1 MSESSSRV
9 AEDPFAAFLLN
20 ARDPS
25 AGFLLGVF
33 DRERWKDRSA
43 EEKTQELKK
52 SSSHLLAF
60 QHFILMYKKQSLLI
74 FISVSCCFCTLAGFA
89 DQPLSPIWSLEFS
102 PDGKTLAVGKYQW
115 VELWD
120 LETQRV
126 IHVYEPHVG
135 DVRCLKFSATDKA
148 SPLRLYAG
156 SGIPAQSG
164 EIRIWDVASE
174 ELIKSFEIHADTV
187 ESIALSPNNKTLLTA
202 SMDELSAVIDINL
215 LENTEELID
224 KQAKWL
230 TQHVG
235 RVLCTLYHPNGTYFV
250 TGSEDKTIKVWNPE
264 TFNVL
269 VNFDAND
276 DAVYSLA
283 YSVDENVI
291 VSGSADNAVRTW
303 RVAPAGGDEEIPV
316 SQNSSDMTGAL
327 VREYNGH
334 QGAVYSV
341 DAAFV
346 SLRQNNQAA
355 MIASG
360 SADTSVIIWNIRS
373 GNRFRTFDESTD
385 AVYAVKFSP
394 DGRFVAAGGRDGKV
408 RLWNL
413 RRRALTHEF

>member
-1 MSESSSRV
+1 MLRSFFLTLRNIWILI
-9 AEDPFAAFLLN
+9 AAFCVVC
-20 ARDPS
+20 ATP
-25 AGFLLGVF
+25 V
-33 DRERWKDRSA
+33 
-43 EEKTQELKK
+43 
-52 SSSHLLAF
+52 
-60 QHFILMYKKQSLLI
+60 
-74 FISVSCCFCTLAGFA
+74 GFA

-120 LETQRV
+120 LDTQRV

-135 DVRCLKFSATDKA
+135 DVRCLKFSSTDQA

-156 SGIPAQSG
+156 SGVPAQSG

-174 ELIKSFEIHADTV
+174 ELIKSFEIHADTI
-187 ESIALSPNNKTLLTA
+187 ESIALSPSNKTLLTA
-202 SMDELSAVIDINL
+202 SMDEFSAVIDVER
-215 LENTEELID
+215 LEDTEEMID

-235 RVLCTLYHPNGTYFV
+235 RVLCTLYHPSGAYFV

-303 RVAPAGGDEEIPV
+303 RVTQTGRGEEIPV
-316 SQNSSDMTGAL
+316 SQNASDLTGAL

-341 DAAFV
+341 DAALV

-413 RRRALTHEF
+413 RRRAITHEF

>member
-1 MSESSSRV
+1 MLRLSFITLRSIWILI
-9 AEDPFAAFLLN
+9 AACYVVC
-20 ARDPS
+20 ATP
-25 AGFLLGVF
+25 
-33 DRERWKDRSA
+33 
-43 EEKTQELKK
+43 
-52 SSSHLLAF
+52 
-60 QHFILMYKKQSLLI
+60 I
-74 FISVSCCFCTLAGFA
+74 GFA
-89 DQPLSPIWSLEFS
+89 EQALSPIWSLEFS
-102 PDGKTLAVGKYQW
+102 PDGKMLAVGKYQW

-126 IHVYEPHVG
+126 IHVYEPHMG
-135 DVRCLKFSATDKA
+135 DVRCLKFSSADQA
-148 SPLRLYAG
+148 SSLKLYAG
-156 SGIPAQSG
+156 SGVPAQSG
-164 EIRIWDVASE
+164 EIRIWDVATE
-174 ELIKSFEIHADTV
+174 ELIKSFEIHADTI
-187 ESIALSPNNKTLLTA
+187 ESIALSPSNKTLLTA
-202 SMDELSAVIDINL
+202 SMDEFSAVLDVERL
-215 LENTEELID
+215 DDTEEPID
-224 KQAKWL
+224 EQAKWL

-235 RVLCTLYHPNGTYFV
+235 RVLCTLYHPRGTYFV

-303 RVAPAGGDEEIPV
+303 RVTPTEADEEVPV
-316 SQNSSDMTGAL
+316 GQTISQMTGAL

-341 DAAFV
+341 DAAFA

-373 GNRFRTFDESTD
+373 GNRYRTFEESTD

-394 DGRFVAAGGRDGKV
+394 NGESVAAAGRDGKV
-408 RLWNL
+408 RIWNL

>member
-1 MSESSSRV
+1 MLHISFIIFRNIGILI
-9 AEDPFAAFLLN
+9 AAFYI
-20 ARDPS
+20 
-25 AGFLLGVF
+25 VF
-33 DRERWKDRSA
+33 A
-43 EEKTQELKK
+43 TP
-52 SSSHLLAF
+52 
-60 QHFILMYKKQSLLI
+60 
-74 FISVSCCFCTLAGFA
+74 TGFA
-89 DQPLSPIWSLEFS
+89 DQRLSPIWSLEFS

-126 IHVYEPHVG
+126 IQVYEPHAG
-135 DVRCLKFSATDKA
+135 EVRCLKFASTDQA

-156 SGIPAQSG
+156 SGIPTQSG

-174 ELIKSFEIHADTV
+174 ELIKSFEIHADTI

-202 SMDELSAVIDINL
+202 SMDEFSTVIDVKR
-215 LENTEELID
+215 LENTDDPVD

-235 RVLCTLYHPNGTYFV
+235 RVLCTLYHPQGIYFV
-250 TGSEDKTIKVWNPE
+250 TGSEDKTIKIWNPE

-269 VNFDAND
+269 VNLDAND

-283 YSVDENVI
+283 YSIDENVI

-303 RVAPAGGDEEIPV
+303 RIAPIEGDEEMPV
-316 SQNSSDMTGAL
+316 GQSSLEMTGAL
-327 VREYNGH
+327 VREYNAH

-341 DAAFV
+341 DAALV

-373 GNRFRTFDESTD
+373 GNRYRTFDESTD

-394 DGRFVAAGGRDGKV
+394 DGQSVAAAGRDGKV

>member
-1 MSESSSRV
+1 MLRLSFITLRNIWILI
-9 AEDPFAAFLLN
+9 A
-20 ARDPS
+20 
-25 AGFLLGVF
+25 VF
-33 DRERWKDRSA
+33 YVVCA
-43 EEKTQELKK
+43 TP
-52 SSSHLLAF
+52 
-60 QHFILMYKKQSLLI
+60 
-74 FISVSCCFCTLAGFA
+74 VGFA

-102 PDGKTLAVGKYQW
+102 PDGKMLAVGKYQW

-126 IHVYEPHVG
+126 IHVYEPHAG
-135 DVRCLKFSATDKA
+135 EVRCLKFSSTDQAT
-148 SPLRLYAG
+148 PLRLYAG
-156 SGIPAQSG
+156 GGIPAQSG

-174 ELIKSFEIHADTV
+174 ELIKSFEIHADTI
-187 ESIALSPNNKTLLTA
+187 ESIALSPSNKTLLTA
-202 SMDELSAVIDINL
+202 SMDEFSAVIDVAP
-215 LENTEELID
+215 LENTEESID

-235 RVLCTLYHPNGTYFV
+235 RVLCTLYHPSGTYFV

-303 RVAPAGGDEEIPV
+303 RVTPTGSGEEIPV
-316 SQNSSDMTGAL
+316 GQSLSEMTGAL
-327 VREYNGH
+327 VREYNEH
-334 QGAVYSV
+334 QGAVYTV

-373 GNRFRTFDESTD
+373 GNPYQTFDESTD

-394 DGRFVAAGGRDGKV
+394 DGASVAAGGRDGKV

>member
-1 MSESSSRV
+1 
-9 AEDPFAAFLLN
+9 
-20 ARDPS
+20 
-25 AGFLLGVF
+25 
-33 DRERWKDRSA
+33 
-43 EEKTQELKK
+43 
-52 SSSHLLAF
+52 
-60 QHFILMYKKQSLLI
+60 MYKKQTLLI
-74 FISVSCCFCTLAGFA
+74 FISIFCCFCTLAGFA
-89 DQPLSPIWSLEFS
+89 EQPLSPVWSLEFS
-102 PDGKTLAVGKYQW
+102 PDGKMLAVGKYQW

-135 DVRCLKFSATDKA
+135 DVRCLKFSSTDQA
-148 SPLRLYAG
+148 APLRLYTG
-156 SGIPAQSG
+156 SGVPAQSG

-174 ELIKSFEIHADTV
+174 ELIKSFEIHADTI
-187 ESIALSPNNKTLLTA
+187 ESIALSPRNKTLLTA
-202 SMDELSAVIDINL
+202 SMDELSAVIDVQH
-215 LENTEELID
+215 LEDTENSID
-224 KQAKWL
+224 EQAKWL

-235 RVLCTLYHPNGTYFV
+235 RVLCTLYHPRGTYFV

-303 RVAPAGGDEEIPV
+303 RVTSTEAGEEIPV
-316 SQNSSDMTGAL
+316 GQGLSEMTGAL

-341 DAAFV
+341 DAAFG

-355 MIASG
+355 VIASG

-373 GNRFRTFDESTD
+373 GNRYTTFDESTD

-394 DGRFVAAGGRDGKV
+394 NGESVAAGGRDGKV

-413 RRRALTHEF
+413 RRQALTHEF

>member
-1 MSESSSRV
+1 
-9 AEDPFAAFLLN
+9 
-20 ARDPS
+20 
-25 AGFLLGVF
+25 
-33 DRERWKDRSA
+33 
-43 EEKTQELKK
+43 
-52 SSSHLLAF
+52 
-60 QHFILMYKKQSLLI
+60 MYKKQSLLI

>member
-1 MSESSSRV
+1 MLRLSFIILRSIWILI
-9 AEDPFAAFLLN
+9 AACYVVC
-20 ARDPS
+20 ATP
-25 AGFLLGVF
+25 
-33 DRERWKDRSA
+33 
-43 EEKTQELKK
+43 
-52 SSSHLLAF
+52 
-60 QHFILMYKKQSLLI
+60 I
-74 FISVSCCFCTLAGFA
+74 GFA
-89 DQPLSPIWSLEFS
+89 DQALSPIWSLEFS

-126 IHVYEPHVG
+126 IHVYEPHMG
-135 DVRCLKFSATDKA
+135 DVRCLKFSSTDQA
-148 SPLRLYAG
+148 SSLKLYAG
-156 SGIPAQSG
+156 SGVPAQSG
-164 EIRIWDVASE
+164 EIRIWDVATE
-174 ELIKSFEIHADTV
+174 ELIKSFEIHADTI
-187 ESIALSPNNKTLLTA
+187 ESIALSPSNKTLLTA
-202 SMDELSAVIDINL
+202 SMDEFSAVLDVER
-215 LENTEELID
+215 LEDTEEPID
-224 KQAKWL
+224 EQAKWL

-235 RVLCTLYHPNGTYFV
+235 RVLCTLYHPRGTYFV

-303 RVAPAGGDEEIPV
+303 RVTPTEADEEVPV
-316 SQNSSDMTGAL
+316 GQTISQMTGAL

-341 DAAFV
+341 DAAFA

-373 GNRFRTFDESTD
+373 GNRYRTFEESTD

-394 DGRFVAAGGRDGKV
+394 NGESVAAAGRDGKV